1 MALSAASTAATQIM
15 FAVRAT
21 RLTCVTQIVG
31 TLSKI
36 AKLVA
41 VVALG
46 VPVLSLFQCLPVRRQ
61 HQLFH
66 HTFPSVVF
74 GLPAMVI
81 SAARVQTILI

>member
-1 MALSAASTAATQIM
+1 M

-46 VPVLSLFQCLPVRRQ
+46 VPVLSVRRQ

-66 HTFPSVVF
+66 HTIPSVAV